1 MAGIRYS
8 IGKNYFKRAYLCGM
22 HVEGGD
28 ALCTDEDTEMH
39 TAVLPVIDSG
49 IEDCAWGRLKFDQ
62 ERDANAVVYLYL
74 AASNE
79 RESYDK
85 LCSPE
90 TSLDKKKELVRAGGG
105 LRVINRSDLLLYEL
119 SGRYLW
125 IMIEVVGSHAKLGG
139 MQVHAP
145 GDNFMATFPE
155 VYREKN
161 SFFHRYLSIFSSMYN
176 DFQEKLDHREELLDL
191 SHAPQELLL
200 LYARWLGLEL
210 NKDYFDVEV
219 LRTLVREAGELSR
232 IKGTKGCME
241 RLCQLLIGETPQIVE
256 RSHLQRYVR
265 SEERARIDQLYGDSP
280 FDVTLMLRSPI
291 DEKQK
296 KQLLMLLGQFKP
308 IRSRLRIV
316 CLTDSGVLDGH
327 TYLDENAVSFVQS
340 DGMLDSGRLADGTV
354 VLQ

>member
-1 MAGIRYS
+1 MAGIQYS
-8 IGKNYFKRAYLCGM
+8 IGKNYFKRACLCGM
-22 HVEGGD
+22 RMDEGG
-28 ALCTDEDTEMH
+28 ALCTDADSELH
-39 TAVLPVIDSG
+39 TAALPVIDSG
-49 IEDCAWGRLKFDQ
+49 IEDCSWGRLKFDQ
-62 ERDANAVVYLYL
+62 ECDADAVVYLYL
-74 AASNE
+74 IASNE
-79 RESYDK
+79 REPYDT
-85 LCSPE
+85 LCDAEVPI
-90 TSLDKKKELVRAGGG
+90 DKKKQLVRAGGG

-125 IMIEVVGSHAKLGG
+125 IMIEVSGAYAKLDSIR
-139 MQVHAP
+139 VHAP

-176 DFQEKLDHREELLDL
+176 DFQDKLDHREELLNL
-191 SHAPQELLL
+191 AHAPQELLL

-210 NKDYFDVEV
+210 NRDYFDVEV
-219 LRTLVREAGELSR
+219 LRALVREAGELSR
-232 IKGTKGCME
+232 MKGTKGCME

-265 SEERARIDQLYGDSP
+265 MEERERINQLYGDSP
-280 FDVTLMLRSPI
+280 FDVTLMLSHSI
-291 DEKQK
+291 SEKQE

-308 IRSRLRIV
+308 VRSRLRII

-327 TYLDENAVSFVQS
+327 TYLDKNAVSFVQS
-340 DGMLDSGRLADGTV
+340 DGTLDGGRLADGTV

>member
-1 MAGIRYS
+1 MAGIKYS
-8 IGKNYFKRAYLCGM
+8 IGKNYFKRAHLSGM
-22 HVEGGD
+22 HIEEGD
-28 ALCTDEDTEMH
+28 TLCTDKDIETH
-39 TAVLPVIDSG
+39 TAVMPVIDSG
-49 IEDCAWGRLKFDQ
+49 IEDCAWGRLKYDQ

-74 AASNE
+74 IASNE
-79 RESYDK
+79 RGLFDT
-85 LCSPE
+85 LCDAGVPI
-90 TSLDKKKELVRAGGG
+90 DKKKQLVRAGGG

-125 IMIEVVGSHAKLGG
+125 IMIEVVGSYAKLGG
-139 MQVHAP
+139 IRAHAP

-176 DFQEKLDHREELLDL
+176 DFQDQLDHREDLLDL
-191 SHAPQELLL
+191 AHAPQDLLL
-200 LYARWLGLEL
+200 LYAHWLGLEL

-232 IKGTKGCME
+232 MKGTKGCME

-265 SEERARIDQLYGDSP
+265 LEERERIDRLYGDSP
-280 FDVTLMLRSPI
+280 FDVTLMLRRPI

-340 DGMLDSGRLADGTV
+340 DGMLDGGRLADGTV

>member
-1 MAGIRYS
+1 MAGIQYS
-8 IGKNYFKRAYLCGM
+8 IGKNYFRRASLCGM
-22 HVEGGD
+22 HIEED
-28 ALCTDEDTEMH
+28 ALCTDMGIETH
-39 TAVLPVIDSG
+39 TVVLPLIDSG
-49 IEDCAWGRLKFDQ
+49 IEDCSWGRLKFDQ
-62 ERDANAVVYLYL
+62 ERDADAVVYLYL
-74 AASNE
+74 VASNE
-79 RESYDK
+79 RASFDE
-85 LCSPE
+85 LCDAEVSI
-90 TSLDKKKELVRAGGG
+90 DKKKQLVRSGGG
-105 LRVINRSDLLLYEL
+105 LRVINRSDLLLYDL
-119 SGRYLW
+119 NGRYLW
-125 IMIEVVGSHAKLGG
+125 IMVEVVGAYVKLENIR
-139 MQVHAP
+139 VHAP

-176 DFQEKLDHREELLDL
+176 DFQDKLDHREDLLDL
-191 SHAPQELLL
+191 THAPQELLL

-219 LRTLVREAGELSR
+219 LRSLVREAGELSR
-232 IKGTKGCME
+232 MKGTKRCME

-265 SEERARIDQLYGDSP
+265 LEERARTDQLYGDSP
-280 FDVTLMLRSPI
+280 FDVTLMLRRPI

-340 DGMLDSGRLADGTV
+340 DGTLDDDRFADGTV

>member
-1 MAGIRYS
+1 MAGIQYS
-8 IGKNYFKRAYLCGM
+8 IGKNYFKRADLCGM
-22 HVEGGD
+22 HMEED
-28 ALCTDEDTEMH
+28 ALGTDAGAGTH

-49 IEDCAWGRLKFDQ
+49 IEDCAWGRLKFNQ
-62 ERDANAVVYLYL
+62 ERDADTVVYVYL
-74 AASNE
+74 IASNE
-79 RESYDK
+79 REPFDT
-85 LCSPE
+85 LCDTEVSI
-90 TSLDKKKELVRAGGG
+90 DKKKQLVRAGGG

-125 IMIEVVGSHAKLGG
+125 IMVEVSGAYAKLDGIRV
-139 MQVHAP
+139 QAP

-176 DFQEKLDHREELLDL
+176 DFQDKLDHREELLDL

-200 LYARWLGLEL
+200 LYAHWLGLEL

-219 LRTLVREAGELSR
+219 LRALVREAGELSR

-241 RLCQLLIGETPQIVE
+241 RICQLLIGETPQIVE

-265 SEERARIDQLYGDSP
+265 LEERARIDQLYGDSP

-291 DEKQK
+291 GEKQK

-316 CLTDSGVLDGH
+316 CLADSGVLDGH

-340 DGMLDSGRLADGTV
+340 DGMLDGGRLSDGTV

>member
-1 MAGIRYS
+1 MAGIQYS
-8 IGKNYFKRAYLCGM
+8 IGKNYFRRACLSGM
-22 HVEGGD
+22 HMEEGD
-28 ALCTDEDTEMH
+28 ALCTDTGVETH
-39 TAVLPVIDSG
+39 TAILPVIDSG
-49 IEDCAWGRLKFDQ
+49 MEDCAWGRLKLDE
-62 ERDANAVVYLYL
+62 ERDEDAVVYFYL
-74 AASNE
+74 IASNK
-79 RESYDK
+79 RESFDA
-85 LCSPE
+85 LCDAGTPV
-90 TSLDKKKELVRAGGG
+90 DKKKQLVRAGGG

-125 IMIEVVGSHAKLGG
+125 IMVEVVGAYARLGG
-139 MQVHAP
+139 IRVQAP

-176 DFQEKLDHREELLDL
+176 DFQDKLDHREDLLDIA
-191 SHAPQELLL
+191 HAPQELLL
-200 LYARWLGLEL
+200 LYARWLGLAL

-219 LRTLVREAGELSR
+219 LRALVREAGELSR

-241 RLCQLLIGETPQIVE
+241 RLCKLLIGETPQIVE

-265 SEERARIDQLYGDSP
+265 KEERERIDRLYGDSP
-280 FDVTLMLRSPI
+280 FDVTLLLRRPI

-308 IRSRLRIV
+308 VRSRLRIV

-340 DGMLDSGRLADGTV
+340 DGVLDDGRITDGTV